1 MSFILFNF
9 ELRKR
14 NDVKMILQD
23 IPLFS
28 ELTVEELRKIT
39 KLSRLVNYKK
49 DEYVFHEGDEF
60 KGIFIVIKGL
70 IKIFKISPQGKEYIL
85 HLLTKP
91 HIFGDVPLF
100 TGGDCPASVQ
110 VLEDTTLL
118 FIPKSEF
125 LSLLEDN
132 PKLSFKIMTGF
143 AKRLKS
149 ITVKAE
155 DLSLKEVVNRL
166 ADYLVKEI
174 ERTGKSNIPEPFYK
188 IPLSNPT
195 LAAFLGTIPETISRA
210 FKKLKDSNI
219 IHTHGRTVFIK
230 DYNELKQL
238 AR

>member
-1 MSFILFNF
+1 
-9 ELRKR
+9 
-14 NDVKMILQD
+14 MILQD

-28 ELTVEELRKIT
+28 ELTVDELRKLT
-39 KLSRLVNYKK
+39 ALSSLKNYKK
-49 DEYVFHEGDEF
+49 EEYVFHEGDEF
-60 KGIFIVIKGL
+60 KGIFIVLKGL

-110 VLEDTTLL
+110 VMEDATLL

-125 LSLLEDN
+125 LQLLENN
-132 PKLSFKIMTGF
+132 PKLSIKIMTGF

-155 DLSLKEVVNRL
+155 NLSLKEVINRL
-166 ADYLVKEI
+166 SDYILNGIKDNCSY
-174 ERTGKSNIPEPFYK
+174 KLPEPYFK

-195 LAAFLGTIPETISRA
+195 LAAYLGTIPETISRA
-210 FKKLKDSNI
+210 IKKLRENKI
-219 IHTHGRTVFIK
+219 IRVHGRTIFVK
-230 DYNELKQL
+230 DFEELKKL
-238 AR
+238 AE

>member
-1 MSFILFNF
+1 
-9 ELRKR
+9 
-14 NDVKMILQD
+14 MILQD

-39 KLSRLVNYKK
+39 KLSQLVNYKK
-49 DEYVFHEGDEF
+49 QEYIFHEGEEF
-60 KGIFIVIKGL
+60 KGIFIVLKG
-70 IKIFKISPQGKEYIL
+70 IVKIFKISPHGKEYIL

-91 HIFGDVPLF
+91 HLFGDVPLF
-100 TGGDCPASVQ
+100 TGGECPASVQ
-110 VLEDTTLL
+110 ALEDSTLL
-118 FIPKSEF
+118 FLPKNEF
-125 LSLLEDN
+125 LGLLEDN

-174 ERTGKSNIPEPFYK
+174 QRTGKDELPEPFYK

-195 LAAFLGTIPETISRA
+195 LAGYLGTIPETISRA
-210 FKKLKDSNI
+210 FKKLKDNDVI
-219 IHTHGRTVFIK
+219 RTHGRTVFVK
-230 DYNELKQL
+230 NYKELKEL
-238 AR
+238 SL